1 MEQLKAFLQITFYN
15 NTIARY
21 FSVLLIFLIAVFA
34 IKIVDKF
41 VLRRLETKAKKTKGI
56 LDDLII
62 IFFRKSIP
70 MFYIVVLYVSI
81 SALTLSDS
89 MKVICLTSLKVI
101 VVLYVVYILLNA
113 IDLVAGQYI
122 KKKDVSVT
130 GRSVK
135 GISKFAKFIVYVFG
149 FLLLL
154 NNLNINIS
162 TLLTGLGIGGIAV
175 ALAVQSI
182 LGDLFSYF
190 TIVLDKPFEE
200 GDYIAFSDFSGTVER
215 IGLKSTRVKSL
226 SGEEIVVSNAELT
239 GTSVRNYRKMI
250 QRRVVFRI
258 GVVYETPLVLLKE
271 IPIIIKSIIDKI
283 ENATFDRAP
292 FISFGDFSLN
302 FEIVYYVSDR
312 DYLKYVNI
320 QHEINLKIIEEFGK
334 RGISFAYPTQVI
346 YKGKNNDK

>member
-1 MEQLKAFLQITFYN
+1 MEQLKTFLQLTFHN

-21 FSVLLIFLIAVFA
+21 FSVLVIFLIAVFV
-34 IKIVDKF
+34 IKIVDRF
-41 VLRRLETKAKKTKGI
+41 VLRRLEAKAKATKSI

-70 MFYIVVLYVSI
+70 MFYIVVLYASI
-81 SALTLSDS
+81 FALTLSDS
-89 MKVICLTSLKVI
+89 MKVLCLTSLKVI
-101 VVLYVVYILLNA
+101 VVLYVVYILLKV

-122 KKKDVSVT
+122 RKEDISVT
-130 GRSVK
+130 ARSVK

-175 ALAVQSI
+175 ALAAQTV

-200 GDYIAFSDFSGTVER
+200 GDFIAFSDFSGTVDR

-226 SGEEIVVSNAELT
+226 SGEEIIVSNADLI
-239 GTSVRNYRKMI
+239 GTSVRNYRRMT

-271 IPIIIKSIIDKI
+271 IPIIIKSIIDEI

-302 FEIVYYVSDR
+302 FEVVYYVSDR

-320 QHEINLKIIEEFGK
+320 QNEFNLKIIEEFGK

-346 YKGKNNDK
+346 YMGKNNGK

>member
-1 MEQLKAFLQITFYN
+1 MEQVKTFLQLTFHN

-21 FSVLLIFLIAVFA
+21 FSVLLVFLIAVLV
-34 IKIVDKF
+34 IKIVDRF
-41 VLRRLETKAKKTKGI
+41 VLRRLEAKAKATKSI

-70 MFYIVVLYVSI
+70 MFYIVVLYASI
-81 SALTLSDS
+81 FALTLSDS
-89 MKVICLTSLKVI
+89 MKVLCLTSLKVI
-101 VVLYVVYILLNA
+101 VVLYVVYILLKV
-113 IDLVAGQYI
+113 IDLVAEQYI
-122 KKKDVSVT
+122 RKEDISVT
-130 GRSVK
+130 ARSVK

-175 ALAVQSI
+175 ALAAQTV

-200 GDYIAFSDFSGTVER
+200 GDFIAFSDFSGTVDR

-226 SGEEIVVSNAELT
+226 SGEEIIVSNADLI
-239 GTSVRNYRKMI
+239 GTSVRNYRRMT

-271 IPIIIKSIIDKI
+271 IPIIIKSIIDEI

-302 FEIVYYVSDR
+302 FEVVYYVSDR

-320 QHEINLKIIEEFGK
+320 QNEFNLKIIEEFGK

-346 YKGKNNDK
+346 YMGKNNGK